1 MPAVKIMKA
10 TIIAAL
16 RDSFFYKNREIPQ
29 KAAQTAKQ
37 RSQTILF
44 CQLQ

>member
-16 RDSFFYKNREIPQ
+16 RDTFFYKNEI
-29 KAAQTAKQ
+29 
-37 RSQTILF
+37 F
-44 CQLQ
+44 CQQMRKLQNIACQ